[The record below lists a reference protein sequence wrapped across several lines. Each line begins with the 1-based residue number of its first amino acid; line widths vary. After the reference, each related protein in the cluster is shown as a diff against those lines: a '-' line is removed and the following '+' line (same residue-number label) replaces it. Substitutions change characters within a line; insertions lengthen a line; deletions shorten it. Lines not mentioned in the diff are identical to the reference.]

1 MNDLKAFC
9 MTICIIS
16 LLSVLIRVIAPSRM
30 KRQVEMAVSLFLLLC
45 LLTPLTRLSLPDL
58 GNLSGAGPT
67 PAAQLDTELL
77 LEREVGRRLEEAVFE
92 KLGENGIF
100 PEEIRID
107 ITVAGDQ
114 IGIDAVSVALRVQ
127 DGQLSGRAQ
136 ALAEDLLGTE
146 VLVTA
151 GREVQ

>member
-77 LEREVGRRLEEAVFE
+77 LEREVGRRLEEAVLKNWE
-92 KLGENGIF
+92 K
-100 PEEIRID
+100 
-107 ITVAGDQ
+107 TVY
-114 IGIDAVSVALRVQ
+114 SPRK
-127 DGQLSGRAQ
+127 S
-136 ALAEDLLGTE
+136 E
-146 VLVTA
+146 
-151 GREVQ
+151 

>member
-1 MNDLKAFC
+1 MESWKGFC
-9 MTICIIS
+9 MTVCLVS
-16 LLSVLIRVIAPSRM
+16 LITAPLCSLIPTRLR
-30 KRQVEMAVSLFLLLC
+30 RQTELVMRLFLLLC
-45 LLTPLTRLSLPDL
+45 LLAPLSQISLPDWGAL
-58 GNLSGAGPT
+58 RVGTEVPVRSVDLDGLLQQEIEARISQALS
-67 PAAQLDTELL
+67 
-77 LEREVGRRLEEAVFE
+77 E
-92 KLGENGIF
+92 KLEENGIF
-100 PEEIRID
+100 AEEIRID

-136 ALAEDLLGTE
+136 ALAEELLGTE

>member
-1 MNDLKAFC
+1 M
-9 MTICIIS
+9 
-16 LLSVLIRVIAPSRM
+16 
-30 KRQVEMAVSLFLLLC
+30 
-45 LLTPLTRLSLPDL
+45 
-58 GNLSGAGPT
+58 
-67 PAAQLDTELL
+67 
-77 LEREVGRRLEEAVFE
+77 
-92 KLGENGIF
+92 GENGIF

-136 ALAEDLLGTE
+136 ALAEELLGTE